1 MKLTLLS
8 THPKWRTDYPFLYRM
23 ESHERFLMWLSR
35 VSSKY
40 FSDVLFLAFH
50 CAQNRR
56 KISLVSFLILF
67 LLYLS
72 NKDMQKNLKTV
83 ICCLSDVITYK
94 FSATSGNV
102 EHCRGSFSFQHRLL
116 QLAGNHKGPK
126 RDRKHNHD
134 IVEWNYIKSEHILE
148 IKKKEKPVL
157 QYYKHIL
164 CKEDS

>member
-1 MKLTLLS
+1 
-8 THPKWRTDYPFLYRM
+8 
-23 ESHERFLMWLSR
+23 MWLSR

-67 LLYLS
+67 LLHLS
-72 NKDMQKNLKTV
+72 NKDVQKNLKTV

-148 IKKKEKPVL
+148 IKKKKKPVL